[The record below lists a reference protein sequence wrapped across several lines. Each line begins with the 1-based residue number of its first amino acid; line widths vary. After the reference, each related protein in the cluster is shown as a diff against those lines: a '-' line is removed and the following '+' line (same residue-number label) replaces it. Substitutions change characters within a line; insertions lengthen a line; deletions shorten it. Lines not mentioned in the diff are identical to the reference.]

1 MLHPDFGSN
10 PDYGI
15 PYVVV
20 PGNQPRVPI
29 GFDQYGDE
37 SDPGPYP
44 VPPAR
49 ADRGRLATTT
59 CSSSSSP
66 ISPAGRARSTSST
79 RRSTKTGRRTAGP
92 PGRAR
97 SSTSRCRCRSAPRA
111 GRPPTRPGCRSSP
124 GLVRYEEV
132 ASGFIGHAI
141 RVTFSS
147 TQNGYVFPATH
158 RASSSSNCNRPPMGL
173 RLRLRADWFDSP
185 RAGFSGRR
193 GGDPRGAAP
202 LRDDRRRQR
211 LELVHQRLDRPAL
224 GRREPQPAQGRAR
237 DGVRGRRHGRAD
249 QARGCALRGLSGG
262 L

>member
-44 VPPAR
+44 VPPTRRPRAAR
-49 ADRGRLATTT
+49 TTT
-59 CSSSSSP
+59 CSSSSGPTSR
-66 ISPAGRARSTSST
+66 AGRARSTSST
-79 RRSTKTGRRTAGP
+79 RRSTATGRRTAGRP
-92 PGRAR
+92 ESGAVFDLSLPLPQRPEGW
-97 SSTSRCRCRSAPRA
+97 TSADAA
-111 GRPPTRPGCRSSP
+111 GLPIFP

-147 TQNGYVFPATH
+147 TQNGYVFPASH

-173 RLRLRADWFDSP
+173 RLRLRAGLVRRP
-185 RAGFSGRR
+185 RRR
-193 GGDPRGAAP
+193 VHGAAP
-202 LRDDRRRQR
+202 R
-211 LELVHQRLDRPAL
+211 
-224 GRREPQPAQGRAR
+224 
-237 DGVRGRRHGRAD
+237 
-249 QARGCALRGLSGG
+249 
-262 L
+262 